1 MTQNTHDPQNDAD
14 APTERSHAANLLND
28 YCFQQGIPTNPIL
41 PSDNPPRHRVASVLD
56 PVPGVWPARNYLGEL
71 IPPSMMRF

>member
-14 APTERSHAANLLND
+14 APTERSHAANLLSD

-41 PSDNPPRHRVASVLD
+41 PSDNPPRNRVFVPYRKSCAHTQARQPSNPLSV
-56 PVPGVWPARNYLGEL
+56 
-71 IPPSMMRF
+71 